1 MHIFPCGLW
10 GGHTSQTDPVSAFM
24 WLNGGGGAQTC
35 KNRPPQHLLIHCVV
49 SVRGPAR
56 KATEPV
62 AVYEAE
68 LGNISLLTLW
78 RRLFEFDWEKQTW
91 RPIWGRALVQGC

>member
-1 MHIFPCGLW
+1 MDFGEVILARQTQFLHLCGLM
-10 GGHTSQTDPVSAFM
+10 GV
-24 WLNGGGGAQTC
+24 GGATC

-49 SVRGPAR
+49 SMRGPAR

-78 RRLFEFDWEKQTW
+78 RRLFDN
-91 RPIWGRALVQGC
+91 